1 MIGLAQLLFT
11 LMART
16 ITKHTMDLTM
26 VIYLL
31 QSKFK
36 KPDKECVLMFLLFD
50 KIISAN
56 YLSTKYLFDKKIVD
70 QKLSTKICRPKFV
83 DQILSTKVL
92 VDKNLST
99 NDMLTIFP
107 LSSTTEAHRGFVSMN
122 VQCEGNYLN
131 VSYLSVLPP
140 NWLLRKGK
148 SLNYTF

>member
-11 LMART
+11 LIART
-16 ITKHTMDLTM
+16 VTNHTMNLTM

-36 KPDKECVLMFLLFD
+36 KPDKERVLMFLLFD
-50 KIISAN
+50 KIISVN

-99 NDMLTIFP
+99 NDMITVSNIVPQRRESDYF
-107 LSSTTEAHRGFVSMN
+107 SSVDMFIR
-122 VQCEGNYLN
+122 
-131 VSYLSVLPP
+131 
-140 NWLLRKGK
+140 
-148 SLNYTF
+148 